1 MQSGSLFYMEVDEK
15 ENISKKK
22 YATKKLDLSE
32 KLRHKKQ
39 NRYCADKTGVKSVLD
54 GIW

>member
-1 MQSGSLFYMEVDEK
+1 MCSLAFFFTYMEVDER
-15 ENISKKK
+15 E
-22 YATKKLDLSE
+22 KKLDLSE

-39 NRYCADKTGVKSVLD
+39 NRYFADKTGVKSVLD

>member
-1 MQSGSLFYMEVDEK
+1 MQSGFLFYVEVDEREK
-15 ENISKKK
+15 ILK
-22 YATKKLDLSE
+22 KKLDLSE

-39 NRYCADKTGVKSVLD
+39 NRYFADKTGVKSVLD